1 MARKPKGEKID
12 GWLILDKPAGLTSS
26 DCVNRA
32 RRLFN
37 AQKAGHA
44 GTLDPMATGI
54 LAIAFGEATKTV
66 AYAMDALK
74 TYRFTAVWG
83 AATDTDDAEGKTIET
98 SDVRPAREAVLAA
111 LPAFL
116 GWTRQTPPAYSAVKV
131 DGERAY
137 DLAREG
143 EAVDLKSRPAYIERI
158 EVLDTPDADHTVFEM
173 TTGKGVYVRAF
184 VRDLARRLGTV
195 GHVGT
200 LRRTRSGAFGE
211 DRAISLEALSEL
223 AYSGAAEKQL
233 HPVETALDDI
243 PALAIGEA
251 DAARIR
257 SGQAA
262 PVRGPAFAMAEA
274 MLKDAG
280 ETPPV
285 LLLTSQ
291 QSGRPVAMA
300 ELKLGAF
307 HPLRVFNL

>member
-1 MARKPKGEKID
+1 MARKPKGDKVD
-12 GWLILDKPAGLTSS
+12 GWLVLDKPQGLTST
-26 DCVNRA
+26 DCVTRA
-32 RRLFN
+32 KRFYN

-66 AYAMDALK
+66 PYAMDAEK
-74 TYRFTAVWG
+74 TYHFTARWG
-83 AATDTDDAEGKTIET
+83 AATDTDDAEGKVIAT
-98 SDVRPAREAVLAA
+98 SDVRPTVDAIAAA

-116 GWTRQTPPAYSAVKV
+116 GVTMQVPPAFSAVKV
-131 DGERAY
+131 AGERAY

-143 EAVDLKSRPAYIERI
+143 EVVELKARPAFIRSLTVVEARS
-158 EVLDTPDADHTVFEM
+158 PDETALEM
-173 TTGKGVYVRAF
+173 ICGKGVYVRAL
-184 VRDLARRLGTV
+184 VRDLAKVLGTV
-195 GHVGT
+195 GHVT
-200 LRRTRSGAFGE
+200 ELRRTAVGAFTLAS
-211 DRAISLEALSEL
+211 AISLDALTAL
-223 AYSGAAEKQL
+223 GYSDAALGQL

-262 PVRGPAFAMAEA
+262 PVRGPAFATAEA
-274 MLKDAG
+274 LMKDAG
-280 ETPPV
+280 DNPPV
-285 LLLTSQ
+285 VLLKHP
-291 QSGRPVAMA
+291 SGRPVAMA

>member
-1 MARKPKGEKID
+1 MARRPKGEKVD

-44 GTLDPMATGI
+44 GTLDPMATGV

-66 AYAMDALK
+66 PYAMDALK
-74 TYRFTAVWG
+74 TYRFTAIWG
-83 AATDTDDAEGKTIET
+83 AATDTDDAEGKVIET
-98 SDVRPAREAVLAA
+98 SPVRPAPEAVLAA

-116 GWTRQTPPAYSAVKV
+116 GWTEQTPPAYSAVKV

-143 EAVDLKSRPAYIERI
+143 EAVELKSRPAYIERI
-158 EVLDTPDADHTVFEM
+158 AVLDTPGADRTVFEM

-184 VRDLARRLGTV
+184 VRDLARRLGTL

-200 LRRTRSGAFGE
+200 LRRTRSGAFDE
-211 DRAISLEALSEL
+211 SQAISLEALSDL

-285 LLLTSQ
+285 LLLTSL